1 MFRRKNKW
9 LVLVVTIILAMG
21 LVVTGCGTSG
31 ETSETPQKEM
41 KMSWNPGAEPKTLD
55 PQMSSGIP
63 EAIIEL
69 SLFEGLTRLDENSNP
84 IAGVA
89 ESWDISDDMMT
100 YTFHLRDSQW
110 NDGTPVKASDF
121 KFAWMRALDPAN
133 AAEYSYQLW
142 YIKNGQAFT
151 EGTAKAEDVGI
162 EVIDDKTLK
171 VTLEAPTPYFLS
183 LTAFPTYFPVSE
195 ANVTAN
201 PEWNLAPETFVS
213 NGPFKMQT
221 WSHNDKIVT
230 VKNDK
235 YWDADAVQLTE
246 LTFSLIE
253 DPKSALTAFEAGQ
266 LDGTDNIP
274 TQDID
279 RLKADGTLITSP
291 YLGTYYYMFNT
302 TKEPF
307 NDERVR
313 QAFTMAIDRQKLID
327 NVVKGGQTPAYSFVP
342 GGIPDAEAGKT
353 FREVGGDYYTEDVEK
368 AKQLLADAG
377 YPNGEGF
384 PEVTLLYNTS
394 TNHQVIAEALQ
405 DMWATNLGVT
415 VKLTNQEWKV
425 YLESR
430 NTLSFDIARA
440 GWIGDYVDPMTFM
453 DMWVADSGNND
464 TGYANPEYDKLIDTA
479 KKTGDQAVRMQAMH
493 DAEKILMEELPIMP
507 IYFYVNNYVASDKV
521 SGVVRSPLGFIDF
534 KYATKAE

>member
-1 MFRRKNKW
+1 MLRRKNKW
-9 LVLVVTIILAMG
+9 LVLIVTIILAMG
-21 LVVTGCGTSG
+21 LIVTGCGTSG
-31 ETSETPQKEM
+31 ETGEAKEM

-69 SLFEGLTRLDENSNP
+69 SLFEGLTRLDENNNP
-84 IAGVA
+84 VPGIA
-89 ESWDISDDMMT
+89 ESWDISDDQMT

-121 KFAWMRALDPAN
+121 KFAWLRALDPAN

-142 YIKNGQAFT
+142 YIKNGKAFT

-171 VTLEAPTPYFLS
+171 VSLEAPTPYFLS

-221 WSHNDKIVT
+221 WSHNDKIVV

-246 LTFSLIE
+246 LTFNLIE

-274 TQDID
+274 AEDID
-279 RLKADGTLITSP
+279 RLKAEGKLITAP

-307 NDERVR
+307 DDKRVR
-313 QAFTMAIDRQKLID
+313 QAFAYAIDRQSLID

-342 GGIPDAEAGKT
+342 GGIPDAEEGKT
-353 FREVGGDYYTEDVEK
+353 FREVGGDYFTEDVEK
-368 AKQLLADAG
+368 AKALMAEAG

-384 PEVTLLYNTS
+384 PEVTLLYNTN
-394 TNHQVIAEALQ
+394 TNHQIIAEALQ
-405 DMWATNLGVT
+405 DMWSTNLGVE

-430 NTLSFDIARA
+430 NTLSYDIARA
-440 GWIGDYVDPMTFM
+440 GWIGDYADPMTFM
-453 DMWVADSGNND
+453 DMWMTESLNND
-464 TGYANPEYDKLIDTA
+464 TGFANAEYDKLIDTA
-479 KKTGDQAVRMQAMH
+479 NKTGDQSVRMAAMH
-493 DAEKILMEELPIMP
+493 DAEKILMDEMPVMP

-521 SGVVRSPLGFIDF
+521 KGVARSPLGFIDF
-534 KYATKAE
+534 KHAYVTE